1 MENLQKI
8 RILNAFR
15 AYLHNM
21 RTNDTNGN
29 FRDKSISLKIRQVG
43 RIFVV
48 SLALITPTF
57 VIYLSVW
64 YLIENNLSISEFST
78 SIALILAYVQFN
90 FNGVAMMIK
99 RNMIHVTMDN
109 IQKTVDERE
118 LNKKNIEK
126 KTKKN
131 RKKIGKNRGDPKNA
145 KSFEYS
151 LISFW
156 FFFLLMQN
164 IHGRMQKFYEIAY
177 NLQAHR
183 GDAYNADAGYILHNC
198 SSRDYGILSIAD
210 VPHFKCTFR
219 VSPAKSMA
227 AIAWN
232 SVRNQLFGASHTH
245 FPLLQW
251 NIDFDHDFRSS
262 LIDQNTYIEFL
273 FNWCIESLSALCTA
287 NTFTAVTS
295 LYVGLYLYI
304 GGMLADLKAQMT
316 SFDRK
321 TTAESLEFRSI
332 FVRAVQLH
340 VDIIE

>member
-1 MENLQKI
+1 
-8 RILNAFR
+8 
-15 AYLHNM
+15 
-21 RTNDTNGN
+21 
-29 FRDKSISLKIRQVG
+29 
-43 RIFVV
+43 
-48 SLALITPTF
+48 
-57 VIYLSVW
+57 
-64 YLIENNLSISEFST
+64 
-78 SIALILAYVQFN
+78 
-90 FNGVAMMIK
+90 
-99 RNMIHVTMDN
+99 
-109 IQKTVDERE
+109 
-118 LNKKNIEK
+118 
-126 KTKKN
+126 
-131 RKKIGKNRGDPKNA
+131 
-145 KSFEYS
+145 
-151 LISFW
+151 
-156 FFFLLMQN
+156 
-164 IHGRMQKFYEIAY
+164 
-177 NLQAHR
+177 
-183 GDAYNADAGYILHNC
+183 
-198 SSRDYGILSIAD
+198 
-210 VPHFKCTFR
+210 
-219 VSPAKSMA
+219 MA